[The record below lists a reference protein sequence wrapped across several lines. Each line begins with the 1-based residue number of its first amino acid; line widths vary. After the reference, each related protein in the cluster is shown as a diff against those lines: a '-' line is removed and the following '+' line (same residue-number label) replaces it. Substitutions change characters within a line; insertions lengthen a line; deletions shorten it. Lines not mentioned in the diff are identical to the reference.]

1 MRVDDSAEP
10 TSQPC
15 QSHRKP
21 DNPVLAIPGS
31 WVWSCL
37 AATIYFKRKFAFWEI
52 FPATQT
58 RQSATTTFQ
67 GPGQTQ
73 LLPQC
78 SVARK
83 RLRLSRKEFLPAPG
97 SLLTLTSEVFPTRGG
112 LFPWD
117 HPDGLHH
124 EHEDGLVG
132 KLCSAM
138 STRVEKSWNRGF
150 QFPVFGGFRKR
161 WDHKD
166 HFWAQTYD
174 GDIVSSQGKTKCPF
188 FKFLPK
194 VGIQGTLRGEESG
207 RLTVLYRLPR
217 SKFREK
223 NVLGWKHGFLEEPSH
238 LYNIN
243 FLSSQ

>member
-37 AATIYFKRKFAFWEI
+37 VATIYFKRKFAFWEI

-58 RQSATTTFQ
+58 RRSATTTLQ

-78 SVARK
+78 SVAGK

-97 SLLTLTSEVFPTRGG
+97 SLLTLTSEVFPTEG
-112 LFPWD
+112 D
-117 HPDGLHH
+117 CSH
-124 EHEDGLVG
+124 ETIQTG
-132 KLCSAM
+132 CTM
-138 STRVEKSWNRGF
+138 STRTALLVNSAQQCQRGLRRAETV
-150 QFPVFGGFRKR
+150 VFNFLCL
-161 WDHKD
+161 
-166 HFWAQTYD
+166 
-174 GDIVSSQGKTKCPF
+174 GD
-188 FKFLPK
+188 LE
-194 VGIQGTLRGEESG
+194 RGEITRTTSGLKLMMVILSRPRGKPNVHFSSFFPKSAFRVPLEVRRVAGWLFFTDYPEANLEKKMYLAESMG
-207 RLTVLYRLPR
+207 
-217 SKFREK
+217 S
-223 NVLGWKHGFLEEPSH
+223 
-238 LYNIN
+238 
-243 FLSSQ
+243 